1 VTDHRTPFEE
11 RWSGWYVTGRADG
24 AGHGGNA
31 VALDPMGSIAS
42 GGEDLLSLVTKFDVS
57 PYLAETSD
65 IVALMTLEH
74 QTQAGNLITRLGWEA
89 RLAESEDLGARVD
102 ELVRY
107 LLFADEVPL
116 PGPIRGTSTFVE
128 TFSRRGPRDSKG
140 RSLRD
145 FDLETRLFRYPLSY
159 TIESEAF
166 DALPDAVRDEVYRK
180 LRRALAVRDDGRAVL
195 EIVRETKPNAP
206 PDWRE

>member
-1 VTDHRTPFEE
+1 
-11 RWSGWYVTGRADG
+11 
-24 AGHGGNA
+24 
-31 VALDPMGSIAS
+31 
-42 GGEDLLSLVTKFDVS
+42 
-57 PYLAETSD
+57 
-65 IVALMTLEH
+65 MTLEH

-89 RLAESEDLGARVD
+89 RLAEGEDHGARVD

-116 PGPIRGTSTFVE
+116 PGPIRGMSTFAE

-159 TIESEAF
+159 TIGSEAF
-166 DALPDAVRDEVYRK
+166 DALPAAVRDEVYRR
-180 LRRALAVRDDGRAVL
+180 LHRALAARDDGRAVL
-195 EIVRETKPNAP
+195 EIVRETNPNAP